1 MSDLNRV
8 LIAETIAERGVELLR
23 SAGLEVDVQI
33 GLTKEQLI
41 AVLPGV
47 AALVIRSATRVD
59 ADVLAAATDL
69 VVVGR
74 AGIGLD
80 NVDVAEAT
88 RRGVMVVN
96 APQSN
101 VLSAAEHS
109 VALLLA
115 QARNIPQAHA
125 DLVAGRWNRSRWEGV
140 ELYDKTLGIVGLGR
154 VGVLVAQ
161 RANAFGMRLIAYDP
175 FVSAERARQLGVQLV
190 PTIEALVAEADFVTV
205 HLPKTPETIGL
216 INAEVLAQAKPGVRI
231 VNTARGGIVDEAAL
245 AAAIRDGKV
254 AGAAIDVFAVEPTT
268 ESPLFEL
275 DSVVVTPHLGAS
287 TAEAQDKAGNTIAEQ
302 VVLAL
307 GGDFVPFAV
316 NVAASEASETL
327 RPFLPLVER
336 LGRMFTALAGGLPET
351 VDVDFEGAIADYD
364 CRVLTLSVLKG
375 LLSPVVSEPVTF
387 VNAPQL
393 AEERGIVLRS
403 TSSASARDYVNLVT
417 VRGVAAGRPTHVAGT
432 LYGKSDAP
440 RIVGLDEHIVDVPP
454 SSHMLVVRND
464 DVPGVIGMV
473 GTILGDAGVN
483 IDNMAVG
490 RSPTGVAAM
499 MAISTGLPVP
509 AEVVAEVRSRP
520 DIVDAKAIELG

>member
-8 LIAETIAERGVELLR
+8 LIAEPIAERGVELLR
-23 SAGLEVDVQI
+23 SAGLDVDVNI
-33 GLTKEQLI
+33 GLSKEQLI
-41 AVLPGV
+41 DVLPGV
-47 AALVIRSATRVD
+47 AALVIRSATNVD
-59 ADVLAAATDL
+59 ADVLAAAPDL
-69 VVVGR
+69 IVVGR

-80 NVDVAEAT
+80 NVDVKEAT

-125 DLVAGRWNRSRWEGV
+125 DLVAGHWNRSRWEGV

-190 PTIEALVAEADFVTV
+190 PTIEALVADADFVTV

-216 INAEVLAQAKPGVRI
+216 IGADVLARAKPGLRI

-245 AAAIRDGKV
+245 AAAIRGGTV
-254 AGAAIDVFAVEPTT
+254 AGAAIDVFAQEPTT
-268 ESPLFEL
+268 ESPLFGLE
-275 DSVVVTPHLGAS
+275 SVVVTPHLGAS
-287 TAEAQDKAGNTIAEQ
+287 TVEAQDKAGNTIAEQ
-302 VVLAL
+302 IVLAL

-327 RPFLPLVER
+327 RPYLPLAER
-336 LGRMFTALAGGLPET
+336 LGRLFTALAGAAPET

-375 LLSPVVSEPVTF
+375 LLSPVVDEPVTF

-393 AEERGIVLRS
+393 AEERGVVVRS

-417 VRGVAAGRPTHVAGT
+417 VRGVAGGRPTHVAGT

-440 RIVGLDEHIVDVPP
+440 RIVGLDEHIVDLPP

-473 GTILGDAGVN
+473 GTILGEAGLN
-483 IDNMAVG
+483 IDDMDVG

-499 MAISTGLPVP
+499 MVISTGLPVP
-509 AEVVAEVRSRP
+509 LSVVAEVRSRP
-520 DIVDAKAIELG
+520 GIVDAKAIELG